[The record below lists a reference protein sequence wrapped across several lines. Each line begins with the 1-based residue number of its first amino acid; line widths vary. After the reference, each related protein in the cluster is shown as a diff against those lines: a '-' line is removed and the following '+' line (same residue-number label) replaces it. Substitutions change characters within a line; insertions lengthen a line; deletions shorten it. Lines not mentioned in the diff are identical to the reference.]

1 MHLARFLLIGVVA
14 TASSVAGCA
23 SRPINQPITH
33 VDAESGYR
41 ASVRLPKQ
49 HNDPN
54 TLLLLAF
61 SGGGTRA
68 AAFSYGVLEELR
80 RTKVVVDGKQHT
92 LLDEVD
98 LITGVSG
105 GSFTA
110 LSYALY
116 GDKLFSEYETRFL
129 KRDVEGALIDRLI
142 NPLYWPKLIGGSYGR
157 SELAADYYD
166 EILFQGAT
174 FADLRD
180 KPTPTAVAGGTDLTN
195 GARFEFSQTNF
206 DLLCSDLDKVHLAR
220 AAAASSAVPVVLSPV
235 TFNNYAG
242 RCDYKYPAWLMDVVE
257 RGKDSEASR
266 RLLQRYQEL
275 QDFRN
280 SKDHPYIH
288 LVDGGLADNLGVRA
302 ILEAMGE
309 FETNAAFR
317 EAFHL
322 QLASVARRRVVL
334 IVVNSLAVPRTNWDK
349 SESPPGMASQ
359 LLKSSGVPMARYT
372 AESIDLMK
380 DMVYRWQ
387 TERELKILQARL
399 AGESE
404 AQAEARI
411 SKIDVFAIN
420 IGFEQIADPKE
431 RNHFMSLPTSFVLKP
446 EQVDQLRAVA
456 ATLLHQSEEYRRLLK
471 DLGAELPKEDSAD
484 SRASAK

>member
-1 MHLARFLLIGVVA
+1 MYVFTPLLIGAVA
-14 TASSVAGCA
+14 AASIAGCA
-23 SRPINQPITH
+23 SRPINQPISH
-33 VDAESGYR
+33 VDTESGYR
-41 ASVRLPKQ
+41 ASVRLPKLN
-49 HNDPN
+49 NDPN
-54 TLLLLAF
+54 TLFLLAF

-80 RTKVVVDGKQHT
+80 RTVLLAGGEHRT

-98 LITGVSG
+98 LIAGVSG

-129 KRDVEGALIDRLI
+129 KRDVEGALIGRLI
-142 NPLYWPKLIGGSYGR
+142 NPFYWPKLIGGSYGR

-180 KPTPTAVAGGTDLTN
+180 KPTPMAVAGGTDLTN
-195 GARFEFSQTNF
+195 GARLEFSQTNF

-235 TFNNYAG
+235 TLNNYAG
-242 RCDYKYPAWLMDVVE
+242 SCGYEYPAWL
-257 RGKDSEASR
+257 KDLTDKNSDNVPAM
-266 RLLQRYQEL
+266 RLLQRYHDLQE
-275 QDFRN
+275 FRN
-280 SKDHPYIH
+280 SKEHPYIH

-302 ILEAMGE
+302 ILEAMEE

-322 QLASVARRRVVL
+322 QLTSGERHRVVL
-334 IVVNSLAVPRTNWDK
+334 IVVNSLAVPKTNWDK
-349 SESPPGMASQ
+349 SESPPGLASQ
-359 LLKSSGVPMARYT
+359 LLKSSGVPMSRYT

-380 DMVYRWQ
+380 DLVYRWQ

-404 AQAEARI
+404 AQADALVP
-411 SKIDVFAIN
+411 KIDVYGIN
-420 IGFEQIADPKE
+420 IGFEQIADPVE
-431 RNHFMSLPTSFVLKP
+431 RNYFMSLPTSFALKP
-446 EQVDQLRAVA
+446 EEVDRLRAIA
-456 ATLLHQSEEYRRLLK
+456 ARLLHQSEEYQRLLK
-471 DLGAELPKEDSAD
+471 ALGAEPPKEGAAD
-484 SRASAK
+484 SRTSEK

>member
-1 MHLARFLLIGVVA
+1 MYVFTPLLIGAVA
-14 TASSVAGCA
+14 AASIAGCA
-23 SRPINQPITH
+23 SRPINQPISH
-33 VDAESGYR
+33 VDTESGYR
-41 ASVRLPKQ
+41 ASVRLPKLN
-49 HNDPN
+49 NDPN
-54 TLLLLAF
+54 TLFLLAF

-80 RTKVVVDGKQHT
+80 RTVVVAGGEHRT

-98 LITGVSG
+98 LIAGVSG

-142 NPLYWPKLIGGSYGR
+142 NPFYWPKLIGGSYGR

-180 KPTPTAVAGGTDLTN
+180 KPTPMAVAGGTDLTN
-195 GARFEFSQTNF
+195 GARFAFSQYEF
-206 DLLCSDLDKVHLAR
+206 DILCSDLGKVHLSR

-242 RCDYKYPAWLMDVVE
+242 RCDYKYPAWIQNVVDHNSD
-257 RGKDSEASR
+257 KVPSM
-266 RLLQRYQEL
+266 RLLQRYRDI
-275 QDFRN
+275 QDFRD
-280 SKDHPYIH
+280 SKEHPYIH

-302 ILEAMGE
+302 ILEALGE

-322 QLASVARRRVVL
+322 QTASGSARRVVL
-334 IVVNSLAVPRTNWDK
+334 IVVNARAAPRTNWDK
-349 SESPPGMASQ
+349 TESPPGIASQ
-359 LLKSSGVPMARYT
+359 LMKSSDVPMSRYT

-380 DMVYRWQ
+380 DLVYRWETQ
-387 TERELKILQARL
+387 RDLQILQARL

-404 AQAEARI
+404 TQAEARVP
-411 SKIDVFAIN
+411 KIDVFAIDV
-420 IGFEQIADPKE
+420 GFEQLADEKE
-431 RNHFMSLPTSFVLKP
+431 RTYFLSLPTSFVLKP
-446 EQVDQLRAVA
+446 EEVDRLRAIA
-456 ATLLHQSEEYRRLLK
+456 GTLLRQSEEYQRLLK
-471 DLGAELPKEDSAD
+471 DLAAVPPK
-484 SRASAK
+484 

>member
-1 MHLARFLLIGVVA
+1 MYVFTPLLIGAVA
-14 TASSVAGCA
+14 AASIGGCA
-23 SRPINQPITH
+23 SRPINQPISH
-33 VDAESGYR
+33 VDTESGYR
-41 ASVRLPKQ
+41 ASVRLPKLN
-49 HNDPN
+49 NDPN
-54 TLLLLAF
+54 TLFLLAF

-80 RTKVVVDGKQHT
+80 RTVLLAGGEHRT

-98 LITGVSG
+98 LIAGVSG

-142 NPLYWPKLIGGSYGR
+142 NPFYWPKLIGGSYGR

-180 KPTPTAVAGGTDLTN
+180 KPTPMAVAGGTDLTN
-195 GARFEFSQTNF
+195 GARLEFSQTNF

-235 TFNNYAG
+235 TLNNYAG
-242 RCDYKYPAWLMDVVE
+242 SCGYEYPAWL
-257 RGKDSEASR
+257 KDLTDKNSDNVPAM
-266 RLLQRYQEL
+266 RLLQRYHDLQE
-275 QDFRN
+275 FRN
-280 SKDHPYIH
+280 SKEHPYIH

-302 ILEAMGE
+302 ILEAMEE

-322 QLASVARRRVVL
+322 QLASGARHRVVL
-334 IVVNSLAVPRTNWDK
+334 IVVNSLAVPKTNWDK
-349 SESPPGMASQ
+349 SESPPGLASQ
-359 LLKSSGVPMARYT
+359 LLKSSGVPMSRYT

-380 DMVYRWQ
+380 DLVYRWQ

-399 AGESE
+399 AGKSE
-404 AQAEARI
+404 AQADALVP
-411 SKIDVFAIN
+411 KIDVYGIN
-420 IGFEQIADPKE
+420 IGFEQIADPVE
-431 RNHFMSLPTSFVLKP
+431 RNYFMSLPTSFVLKP
-446 EQVDQLRAVA
+446 EEVDRLRAIA
-456 ATLLHQSEEYRRLLK
+456 ARLLHQSEEYQRLLK
-471 DLGAELPKEDSAD
+471 ALGAEPPKEGAAD
-484 SRASAK
+484 SRTSEK

>member
-1 MHLARFLLIGVVA
+1 MYLFTPLLIGAVA
-14 TASSVAGCA
+14 AASIVGCA
-23 SRPINQPITH
+23 SRPINQPISH
-33 VDAESGYR
+33 VDTESGYR
-41 ASVRLPKQ
+41 ASVRLPKLN
-49 HNDPN
+49 NDPN
-54 TLLLLAF
+54 TLFLLAF

-80 RTKVVVDGKQHT
+80 RTVLLAGGEHRT

-98 LITGVSG
+98 LIAGVSG

-142 NPLYWPKLIGGSYGR
+142 NPFYWPKLIGGSYGR

-180 KPTPTAVAGGTDLTN
+180 KPTPMAVAGGTDLTN
-195 GARFEFSQTNF
+195 GARLEFSQTNF

-235 TFNNYAG
+235 TLNNYAG
-242 RCDYKYPAWLMDVVE
+242 SCGYEYPAWL
-257 RGKDSEASR
+257 KDLADKNSDNVPAM
-266 RLLQRYQEL
+266 RLLQRYHDLQE
-275 QDFRN
+275 FRN
-280 SKDHPYIH
+280 SKEHPYIH

-302 ILEAMGE
+302 ILEAMEE

-322 QLASVARRRVVL
+322 QLTSGERHRVVL
-334 IVVNSLAVPRTNWDK
+334 IVVNSLAVPKTNWDK
-349 SESPPGMASQ
+349 SESPPGLASQ
-359 LLKSSGVPMARYT
+359 LLKSSGVPMSRYT

-380 DMVYRWQ
+380 DLVYRWQ

-404 AQAEARI
+404 AQADALVP
-411 SKIDVFAIN
+411 KIDVYGIN
-420 IGFEQIADPKE
+420 IGFEQIADPVE
-431 RNHFMSLPTSFVLKP
+431 RNYFMSLPTSFALKP
-446 EQVDQLRAVA
+446 EEVDRLRAIA
-456 ATLLHQSEEYRRLLK
+456 ARLLHQSEEYQRLLK
-471 DLGAELPKEDSAD
+471 ALGAEPPKEGAAD
-484 SRASAK
+484 SRTSEK

>member
-1 MHLARFLLIGVVA
+1 MYVFTPLLIGAVA
-14 TASSVAGCA
+14 AASIAGCA
-23 SRPINQPITH
+23 SRPINQPISH
-33 VDAESGYR
+33 VDTESGYR
-41 ASVRLPKQ
+41 ASVRLPKLN
-49 HNDPN
+49 NDPN
-54 TLLLLAF
+54 TLFLLAF

-80 RTKVVVDGKQHT
+80 RTVLLAGGEHRT

-98 LITGVSG
+98 LIAGVSG

-142 NPLYWPKLIGGSYGR
+142 NPFYWPKLIGGSYGR

-180 KPTPTAVAGGTDLTN
+180 KPTPMAVAGGTDLTN
-195 GARFEFSQTNF
+195 GARLEFSQTNF

-235 TFNNYAG
+235 TLNNYAG
-242 RCDYKYPAWLMDVVE
+242 SCGYEYPAWL
-257 RGKDSEASR
+257 KDLTDKNSDNVPAM
-266 RLLQRYQEL
+266 RLLQRYHDLQE
-275 QDFRN
+275 FRN
-280 SKDHPYIH
+280 SKEHPYIH

-302 ILEAMGE
+302 ILEAMEE

-322 QLASVARRRVVL
+322 QLTSGERHRVVL
-334 IVVNSLAVPRTNWDK
+334 IVVNSLAVPKTNWDK
-349 SESPPGMASQ
+349 SESPPGLASQ
-359 LLKSSGVPMARYT
+359 LLKSSGVPMSRYT

-380 DMVYRWQ
+380 DLVYRWQ

-404 AQAEARI
+404 AQADALVP
-411 SKIDVFAIN
+411 KIDVYGIN
-420 IGFEQIADPKE
+420 IGFEQIADPVE
-431 RNHFMSLPTSFVLKP
+431 RNYFMSLPTSFALKP
-446 EQVDQLRAVA
+446 EEVDRLRAIA
-456 ATLLHQSEEYRRLLK
+456 ATLLHQSEEYQRLLK
-471 DLGAELPKEDSAD
+471 ALGAELPKEGAAD
-484 SRASAK
+484 SRTSEK

>member
-1 MHLARFLLIGVVA
+1 MYVFTPLLIGAVA
-14 TASSVAGCA
+14 AASIVGCA
-23 SRPINQPITH
+23 SRPINQPISH
-33 VDAESGYR
+33 VDTESGYR
-41 ASVRLPKQ
+41 ASVRLPKLN
-49 HNDPN
+49 NDPN
-54 TLLLLAF
+54 TLFLLAF

-80 RTKVVVDGKQHT
+80 RTVVVAGGEHRT

-98 LITGVSG
+98 LIAGVSG

-142 NPLYWPKLIGGSYGR
+142 NPFYWPKLIGGSYGR

-180 KPTPTAVAGGTDLTN
+180 KPTPMAVAGGTDLTN
-195 GARFEFSQTNF
+195 GARLEFSQTNF

-235 TFNNYAG
+235 TLNNYAG
-242 RCDYKYPAWLMDVVE
+242 SCGYEYPAWL
-257 RGKDSEASR
+257 KDLADKNSDNVPAM
-266 RLLQRYQEL
+266 RLLQRYHDLQE
-275 QDFRN
+275 FRN
-280 SKDHPYIH
+280 SKEHPYIH

-302 ILEAMGE
+302 ILEAMEE

-322 QLASVARRRVVL
+322 QLASGERHRVVL
-334 IVVNSLAVPRTNWDK
+334 IVVNSLAVPKTNWDK
-349 SESPPGMASQ
+349 SESPPGLASQ
-359 LLKSSGVPMARYT
+359 LLKSSGVPMSRYT

-380 DMVYRWQ
+380 DLVYRWQ

-404 AQAEARI
+404 AQADALVP
-411 SKIDVFAIN
+411 KIDVYGIN
-420 IGFEQIADPKE
+420 IGFEQIADPME
-431 RNHFMSLPTSFVLKP
+431 RNYFMSLPTSFVLKP
-446 EQVDQLRAVA
+446 EEVDRLRAIA
-456 ATLLHQSEEYRRLLK
+456 ATLLHQSEEYQRLLK
-471 DLGAELPKEDSAD
+471 ALGAELPKEGAAD
-484 SRASAK
+484 SRTSEK

>member
-1 MHLARFLLIGVVA
+1 MYVFTPLLIGAVA
-14 TASSVAGCA
+14 AASIAGCA
-23 SRPINQPITH
+23 SRPINQPISH
-33 VDAESGYR
+33 VDTESGYR
-41 ASVRLPKQ
+41 ASVRLPKLN
-49 HNDPN
+49 NDPN
-54 TLLLLAF
+54 TLFLLAF

-80 RTKVVVDGKQHT
+80 RTVVVAGGEHRT

-98 LITGVSG
+98 LIAGVSG

-142 NPLYWPKLIGGSYGR
+142 NPFYWPKLIGGSYGR

-180 KPTPTAVAGGTDLTN
+180 KPTPMAVAGGTDLTN
-195 GARFEFSQTNF
+195 GARLEFSQTNF

-235 TFNNYAG
+235 TLNNYAG
-242 RCDYKYPAWLMDVVE
+242 SCGYEYPAWL
-257 RGKDSEASR
+257 KDLTDKNSDNVPAM
-266 RLLQRYQEL
+266 RLLQRYHDLQE
-275 QDFRN
+275 FRN
-280 SKDHPYIH
+280 SKEHPYIH

-302 ILEAMGE
+302 ILEAMEE

-322 QLASVARRRVVL
+322 QLTSGERHRVVL
-334 IVVNSLAVPRTNWDK
+334 IVVNSLAVPKTNWDK
-349 SESPPGMASQ
+349 SESPPGLASQ
-359 LLKSSGVPMARYT
+359 LLKSSGVPMSRYT

-380 DMVYRWQ
+380 DLVYRWQ

-404 AQAEARI
+404 AQADALVP
-411 SKIDVFAIN
+411 KIDVYGIN

-431 RNHFMSLPTSFVLKP
+431 RNYFMSLPTSFALKP
-446 EQVDQLRAVA
+446 EEVDRLRAIA
-456 ATLLHQSEEYRRLLK
+456 ARLLHQSEEYQRLLK
-471 DLGAELPKEDSAD
+471 ALGAEPPKEGAAD
-484 SRASAK
+484 SRTSEK

>member
-1 MHLARFLLIGVVA
+1 M
-14 TASSVAGCA
+14 
-23 SRPINQPITH
+23 
-33 VDAESGYR
+33 
-41 ASVRLPKQ
+41 
-49 HNDPN
+49 
-54 TLLLLAF
+54 LAF

-80 RTKVVVDGKQHT
+80 RTEVVVDGQHRR

-129 KRDVEGALIDRLI
+129 KRNVQGALLGRSL
-142 NPLYWPKLIGGSYGR
+142 NPFNWPNLIGGSYGR

-195 GARFEFSQTNF
+195 GARFAFSQNDF
-206 DLLCSDLDKVHLAR
+206 DMLCSDLNKVRLAR
-220 AAAASSAVPVVLSPV
+220 AAATSSAVPVVLSPV

-242 RCDYKYPAWLMDVVE
+242 RCDYKYPAWLKDVIDHN
-257 RGKDSEASR
+257 KDSVPAK
-266 RLLQRYQEL
+266 RLLQRYHDI

-302 ILEAMGE
+302 ILEAIDE

-322 QLASVARRRVVL
+322 QTASGSPQPRSADRGQFARC
-334 IVVNSLAVPRTNWDK
+334 AQD
-349 SESPPGMASQ
+349 Q
-359 LLKSSGVPMARYT
+359 LG
-372 AESIDLMK
+372 
-380 DMVYRWQ
+380 
-387 TERELKILQARL
+387 QARVT
-399 AGESE
+399 ARDSE
-404 AQAEARI
+404 RAAAILGRADVALHGRFDRSDEGHGLQVADTAR
-411 SKIDVFAIN
+411 A
-420 IGFEQIADPKE
+420 ADPAGAP
-431 RNHFMSLPTSFVLKP
+431 RRGVRGAGTRRACPRSTS
-446 EQVDQLRAVA
+446 
-456 ATLLHQSEEYRRLLK
+456 
-471 DLGAELPKEDSAD
+471 
-484 SRASAK
+484 SR

>member
-1 MHLARFLLIGVVA
+1 MYVFTPLLIGAVA
-14 TASSVAGCA
+14 AASIAGCA
-23 SRPINQPITH
+23 SRPINQPISH
-33 VDAESGYR
+33 VDTESGYR
-41 ASVRLPKQ
+41 ASVRLPKLN
-49 HNDPN
+49 NDPN
-54 TLLLLAF
+54 TLFLLAF

-80 RTKVVVDGKQHT
+80 RTVVVAGGEHRT

-98 LITGVSG
+98 LIAGVSG

-142 NPLYWPKLIGGSYGR
+142 NPFYWPKLIGGSYGR

-180 KPTPTAVAGGTDLTN
+180 KPTPMAVAGGTDLTN
-195 GARFEFSQTNF
+195 GARLEFSQTNF

-235 TFNNYAG
+235 TLNNYAG
-242 RCDYKYPAWLMDVVE
+242 SCGYEYPAWL
-257 RGKDSEASR
+257 KDLTDKNSDNVPAM
-266 RLLQRYQEL
+266 RLLQRYHDLQE
-275 QDFRN
+275 FRN
-280 SKDHPYIH
+280 SKEHPYIH

-302 ILEAMGE
+302 ILEAMEE

-322 QLASVARRRVVL
+322 QLASGERHRVVL
-334 IVVNSLAVPRTNWDK
+334 IVVNSLAVPKTNWDK
-349 SESPPGMASQ
+349 SESPPGLASQ
-359 LLKSSGVPMARYT
+359 LLKSSGVPMSRYT

-380 DMVYRWQ
+380 DLVYRWQ

-404 AQAEARI
+404 AQADALVP
-411 SKIDVFAIN
+411 KIDVYGIN
-420 IGFEQIADPKE
+420 IGFEQIADPME
-431 RNHFMSLPTSFVLKP
+431 RNYFMSLPTSFVLKP
-446 EQVDQLRAVA
+446 EEVDRLRAIA
-456 ATLLHQSEEYRRLLK
+456 ATLLHQSEEYQRLLK
-471 DLGAELPKEDSAD
+471 ALGAELPKEGAAD
-484 SRASAK
+484 SRTSEK

>member
-1 MHLARFLLIGVVA
+1 MRLARRLLIGAVA
-14 TASSVAGCA
+14 AASVAGCA
-23 SRPINQPITH
+23 SRPINQPISH
-33 VDAESGYR
+33 IDPESGYR

-49 HNDPN
+49 QNNDPS

-80 RTKVVVDGKQHT
+80 RTDVVVDGQHRR
-92 LLDEVD
+92 LLDDVV

-110 LSYALY
+110 LSYAFY

-129 KRDVEGALIDRLI
+129 KRDVEGALLARFL
-142 NPLYWPKLIGGSYGR
+142 NPFDWPNLIGGSYGR
-157 SELAADYYD
+157 SEMAADYYD

-195 GARFEFSQTNF
+195 GARFAFSQNDF
-206 DLLCSDLDKVHLAR
+206 DMLCSDLNKVRLAR
-220 AAAASSAVPVVLSPV
+220 AAAASSAVPAVLSPV

-257 RGKDSEASR
+257 HSKDSVPPR
-266 RLLQRYQEL
+266 RLLQRYRDLE
-275 QDFRN
+275 DFQN

-302 ILEAMGE
+302 ILEALGE

-322 QLASVARRRVVL
+322 QAAPGSTRRVVL
-334 IVVNSLAVPRTNWDK
+334 IVVNSRAEARTNWDK
-349 SESPPGMASQ
+349 SESPPGIASQ
-359 LLKSSGVPMARYT
+359 ILKSSGVPMSRYT
-372 AESIDLMK
+372 ADSIDLMK
-380 DMVYRWQ
+380 DLVHRWETQ
-387 TERELKILQARL
+387 RKLQILQARL

-404 AQAEARI
+404 AQAEARLP
-411 SKIDVFAIN
+411 KIDVFAVD
-420 IGFEQIADPKE
+420 IGFEQLADPKE
-431 RNHFMSLPTSFVLKP
+431 RNYFMSLPTSFVLKP
-446 EQVDQLRAVA
+446 EEVDRLRAIA
-456 ATLLHQSEEYRRLLK
+456 GTLLRQSEEYQRLLK
-471 DLGAELPKEDSAD
+471 DVGAVLPK
-484 SRASAK
+484 

>member
-1 MHLARFLLIGVVA
+1 MYVFTPLLIGAVA
-14 TASSVAGCA
+14 AASIAGCA
-23 SRPINQPITH
+23 SRPINQPISH
-33 VDAESGYR
+33 VDTESGYR
-41 ASVRLPKQ
+41 ASVRLPKLN
-49 HNDPN
+49 NDPN
-54 TLLLLAF
+54 TLFLLAF

-80 RTKVVVDGKQHT
+80 RTVVVAGGEHRT

-98 LITGVSG
+98 LIAGVSG

-142 NPLYWPKLIGGSYGR
+142 NPFYWPKLIGGSYGR

-180 KPTPTAVAGGTDLTN
+180 KPTPMAVAGGTDLTN
-195 GARFEFSQTNF
+195 GARLEFSQTNF

-235 TFNNYAG
+235 TLNNYAG
-242 RCDYKYPAWLMDVVE
+242 SCGYEYPAWL
-257 RGKDSEASR
+257 KDLADKNSDNVPAM
-266 RLLQRYQEL
+266 RLLQRYHDLQE
-275 QDFRN
+275 FRN
-280 SKDHPYIH
+280 SKEHPYIH

-302 ILEAMGE
+302 ILEAMEE

-322 QLASVARRRVVL
+322 QLTSGERHRVVL
-334 IVVNSLAVPRTNWDK
+334 IVVNSLAVPKTNWDK
-349 SESPPGMASQ
+349 SESPPGLASQ
-359 LLKSSGVPMARYT
+359 LLKSSGVPMSRYT

-380 DMVYRWQ
+380 DLVYRWQ

-404 AQAEARI
+404 AQADALVP
-411 SKIDVFAIN
+411 KIDVYGIN
-420 IGFEQIADPKE
+420 IGFEQIADPME
-431 RNHFMSLPTSFVLKP
+431 RNYFMSLPTSFVLKP
-446 EQVDQLRAVA
+446 EEVDRLRAIA
-456 ATLLHQSEEYRRLLK
+456 ATLLHQSEEYQRLLK
-471 DLGAELPKEDSAD
+471 ALGAELPKEGAAD
-484 SRASAK
+484 SRTSEK

>member
-1 MHLARFLLIGVVA
+1 MYVFTPLLIGAVA
-14 TASSVAGCA
+14 AASIVGCA
-23 SRPINQPITH
+23 SRPINQPISH
-33 VDAESGYR
+33 VDTESGYR
-41 ASVRLPKQ
+41 ASVRLPKLN
-49 HNDPN
+49 NDPN
-54 TLLLLAF
+54 TLFLLAF

-80 RTKVVVDGKQHT
+80 RTVVVAGGEHRT

-98 LITGVSG
+98 LIAGVSG

-142 NPLYWPKLIGGSYGR
+142 NPFYWPKLIGGSYGR

-180 KPTPTAVAGGTDLTN
+180 KPTPMAVAGGTDLTN
-195 GARFEFSQTNF
+195 GARLEFSQTNF

-235 TFNNYAG
+235 TLNNYAG
-242 RCDYKYPAWLMDVVE
+242 SCGYEYPAWL
-257 RGKDSEASR
+257 KDLTDKNSDNVPAM
-266 RLLQRYQEL
+266 RLLQRYHDLQE
-275 QDFRN
+275 FRN
-280 SKDHPYIH
+280 SKEHPYIH

-302 ILEAMGE
+302 ILEAMEE

-322 QLASVARRRVVL
+322 QLTSGERHRVVL
-334 IVVNSLAVPRTNWDK
+334 IVVNSLAVPKTNWDK
-349 SESPPGMASQ
+349 SESPPGLASQ
-359 LLKSSGVPMARYT
+359 LLKSSGVPMSRYT

-380 DMVYRWQ
+380 DLVYRWQ

-404 AQAEARI
+404 AQADALVP
-411 SKIDVFAIN
+411 KIDVYGIN
-420 IGFEQIADPKE
+420 IGFEQIADPME
-431 RNHFMSLPTSFVLKP
+431 RNYFMSLPTSFVLKP
-446 EQVDQLRAVA
+446 EEVDRLRAIA
-456 ATLLHQSEEYRRLLK
+456 ATLLHQSEEYQRLLK
-471 DLGAELPKEDSAD
+471 ALGAELPKEGAAD
-484 SRASAK
+484 SRTSEK

>member
-1 MHLARFLLIGVVA
+1 MYLFTPLLIGAVA
-14 TASSVAGCA
+14 AASIVGCA
-23 SRPINQPITH
+23 SRPINQPISH
-33 VDAESGYR
+33 VDTESGYR
-41 ASVRLPKQ
+41 ASVRLPKLN
-49 HNDPN
+49 NDPN
-54 TLLLLAF
+54 TLFLLAF

-80 RTKVVVDGKQHT
+80 RTVVVAGGEHRT

-98 LITGVSG
+98 LIAGVSG

-142 NPLYWPKLIGGSYGR
+142 NPFYWPKLIGGSYGR

-180 KPTPTAVAGGTDLTN
+180 KPTPMAVAGGTDLTN
-195 GARFEFSQTNF
+195 GARLEFSQTNF

-235 TFNNYAG
+235 TLNNYAG
-242 RCDYKYPAWLMDVVE
+242 SCDYEYPAWL
-257 RGKDSEASR
+257 KDLTDKNSDNVPAM
-266 RLLQRYQEL
+266 RLLQRYHDLQE
-275 QDFRN
+275 FRN
-280 SKDHPYIH
+280 SKEHPYIH

-302 ILEAMGE
+302 ILEAMEE

-322 QLASVARRRVVL
+322 QLTSGERHRVVL
-334 IVVNSLAVPRTNWDK
+334 IVVNSLAVPKTNWDK
-349 SESPPGMASQ
+349 SESPPGLASQ
-359 LLKSSGVPMARYT
+359 LLKSSGVPMSRYT

-380 DMVYRWQ
+380 DLVYRWQ

-404 AQAEARI
+404 AQADALVP
-411 SKIDVFAIN
+411 KIDVYGIN
-420 IGFEQIADPKE
+420 IGFEQIADPME
-431 RNHFMSLPTSFVLKP
+431 RNYFMSLPTSFVLKP
-446 EQVDQLRAVA
+446 EEVDRLRAIA
-456 ATLLHQSEEYRRLLK
+456 ATLLHQSEEYQRLLK
-471 DLGAELPKEDSAD
+471 ALGAELPKEGAAD
-484 SRASAK
+484 WRTSEK

>member
-1 MHLARFLLIGVVA
+1 MYVFTPLLIGAVA
-14 TASSVAGCA
+14 AASIAGCA
-23 SRPINQPITH
+23 SRPINQPISH
-33 VDAESGYR
+33 VDTESGYR
-41 ASVRLPKQ
+41 ASVRLPKLN
-49 HNDPN
+49 NDPN
-54 TLLLLAF
+54 TLFLLAF

-80 RTKVVVDGKQHT
+80 RTVVVAGGEHRT

-98 LITGVSG
+98 LIAGVSG

-142 NPLYWPKLIGGSYGR
+142 NPFYWPKLIGGSYGR

-180 KPTPTAVAGGTDLTN
+180 KPTPMAVAGGTDLTN
-195 GARFEFSQTNF
+195 GARLEFSQTNF

-235 TFNNYAG
+235 TLNNYAG
-242 RCDYKYPAWLMDVVE
+242 SCGYEYPAWL
-257 RGKDSEASR
+257 KDLTDKNSDNVPAM
-266 RLLQRYQEL
+266 RLLQRYHDLQE
-275 QDFRN
+275 FRN
-280 SKDHPYIH
+280 SKEHPYIH

-302 ILEAMGE
+302 ILEAMEE

-322 QLASVARRRVVL
+322 QLTSGERHRVVL
-334 IVVNSLAVPRTNWDK
+334 IVVNSLAVPKTNWDK
-349 SESPPGMASQ
+349 SESPPGLASQ
-359 LLKSSGVPMARYT
+359 LLKSSGVPMSRYT

-380 DMVYRWQ
+380 DLVYRWQ

-404 AQAEARI
+404 AQADALVP
-411 SKIDVFAIN
+411 KIDVYGIN
-420 IGFEQIADPKE
+420 IGFEQIADPME
-431 RNHFMSLPTSFVLKP
+431 RNYFMSLPTSFVLKP
-446 EQVDQLRAVA
+446 EEVDRLRAIA
-456 ATLLHQSEEYRRLLK
+456 ARLLHQSEEYQRLLK
-471 DLGAELPKEDSAD
+471 ALGAEPPKEGAAD
-484 SRASAK
+484 SRTSEK

>member
-1 MHLARFLLIGVVA
+1 
-14 TASSVAGCA
+14 
-23 SRPINQPITH
+23 
-33 VDAESGYR
+33 
-41 ASVRLPKQ
+41 
-49 HNDPN
+49 
-54 TLLLLAF
+54 
-61 SGGGTRA
+61 
-68 AAFSYGVLEELR
+68 
-80 RTKVVVDGKQHT
+80 
-92 LLDEVD
+92 
-98 LITGVSG
+98 
-105 GSFTA
+105 
-110 LSYALY
+110 
-116 GDKLFSEYETRFL
+116 
-129 KRDVEGALIDRLI
+129 VEGALIDRLI

>member
-1 MHLARFLLIGVVA
+1 MHLARRLLIGTVA
-14 TASSVAGCA
+14 AASVAGCA

-33 VDAESGYR
+33 VDPESGYR

-49 HNDPN
+49 QNNDPN

-80 RTKVVVDGKQHT
+80 RTELVVDGQHRR

-129 KRDVEGALIDRLI
+129 KRNVQGLLLGRYLHPF
-142 NPLYWPKLIGGSYGR
+142 NWPNIIGGSYGR
-157 SELAADYYD
+157 SELAADIYD
-166 EILFQGAT
+166 EILFEGAT

-195 GARFEFSQTNF
+195 GARFAFSQNDF
-206 DLLCSDLDKVHLAR
+206 DMLCSDLNKVHLAR

-235 TFNNYAG
+235 TLNNYAG

-257 RGKDSEASR
+257 RSSDSVPIR
-266 RLLQRYQEL
+266 RLLQRYHDL

-322 QLASVARRRVVL
+322 QTASSSSRRVAL

-349 SESPPGMASQ
+349 SASPPGIASQ
-359 LLKSSGVPMARYT
+359 LLRSSGVPMSRYT

-380 DMVYRWQ
+380 DLVYRWKTQ
-387 TERELKILQARL
+387 RELKILEARL
-399 AGESE
+399 AGESDT
-404 AQAEARI
+404 QAEARVP
-411 SKIDVFAIN
+411 KIDVFAID
-420 IGFEQIADPKE
+420 IGFEQIADAKE
-431 RNHFMSLPTSFVLKP
+431 RNYFMSLPTSFVLKP
-446 EQVDQLRAVA
+446 EEVDRLRAIA
-456 ATLLHQSEEYRRLLK
+456 ATLLHQSEEYQRLLK
-471 DLGAELPKEDSAD
+471 DLGAVLSK
-484 SRASAK
+484 

>member
-1 MHLARFLLIGVVA
+1 MYVFTPLLIGAVA
-14 TASSVAGCA
+14 AASIAGCA
-23 SRPINQPITH
+23 SRPINQPISQ
-33 VDAESGYR
+33 VDTESGYR
-41 ASVRLPKQ
+41 ASVRLPKLN
-49 HNDPN
+49 NDPN
-54 TLLLLAF
+54 TLFLLAF

-80 RTKVVVDGKQHT
+80 RTVVVAGGEHRT

-98 LITGVSG
+98 LIAGVSG

-142 NPLYWPKLIGGSYGR
+142 NPFYWPKLIGGSYGR

-180 KPTPTAVAGGTDLTN
+180 KPTPMAVAGGTDLTN
-195 GARFEFSQTNF
+195 GARLEFSQTNF

-235 TFNNYAG
+235 TLNNYAG
-242 RCDYKYPAWLMDVVE
+242 SCGYEYPAWL
-257 RGKDSEASR
+257 KDLTDKNSDNVPAM
-266 RLLQRYQEL
+266 RLLQRYHDLQE
-275 QDFRN
+275 FRN
-280 SKDHPYIH
+280 SKEHPYIH

-302 ILEAMGE
+302 ILEAMEE

-322 QLASVARRRVVL
+322 QLTSGERHRVVL
-334 IVVNSLAVPRTNWDK
+334 IVVNSLAVPKTNWDK
-349 SESPPGMASQ
+349 SESPPGLASQ
-359 LLKSSGVPMARYT
+359 LLKSSGVPMSRYT

-380 DMVYRWQ
+380 DLVYRWQ

-404 AQAEARI
+404 AQADALVP
-411 SKIDVFAIN
+411 KIDVYGIN
-420 IGFEQIADPKE
+420 IGFEQIADPME
-431 RNHFMSLPTSFVLKP
+431 RNYFMSLPTSFVLKP
-446 EQVDQLRAVA
+446 EEVDRLRAIA
-456 ATLLHQSEEYRRLLK
+456 ATLLHQSEEYQRLLK
-471 DLGAELPKEDSAD
+471 ALGAEPPKEGAAD
-484 SRASAK
+484 SRTSEK

>member
-1 MHLARFLLIGVVA
+1 MYVFTPLLIGAVA
-14 TASSVAGCA
+14 AASIAGCA
-23 SRPINQPITH
+23 SRPINQPISQ
-33 VDAESGYR
+33 VDTESGYR
-41 ASVRLPKQ
+41 ASVRLPKLN
-49 HNDPN
+49 NDPN
-54 TLLLLAF
+54 TLFLLAF

-80 RTKVVVDGKQHT
+80 RTVLLAGGEHRT

-98 LITGVSG
+98 LIAGVSG

-129 KRDVEGALIDRLI
+129 KRDVEGALIGRLI
-142 NPLYWPKLIGGSYGR
+142 NPFYWPKLIGGSYGR

-180 KPTPTAVAGGTDLTN
+180 KPTPMAVAGGTDLTN
-195 GARFEFSQTNF
+195 GARLEFSQTNF

-235 TFNNYAG
+235 TLNNYAG
-242 RCDYKYPAWLMDVVE
+242 SCGYEYPAWL
-257 RGKDSEASR
+257 KDLADKNSDNVPAM
-266 RLLQRYQEL
+266 RLLQRYHDLQE
-275 QDFRN
+275 FRN
-280 SKDHPYIH
+280 SKEHPYIH

-302 ILEAMGE
+302 ILEAMEE

-322 QLASVARRRVVL
+322 QLTSGERHRVVL
-334 IVVNSLAVPRTNWDK
+334 IVVNSLAVPKTNWDK
-349 SESPPGMASQ
+349 SESPPGLASQ
-359 LLKSSGVPMARYT
+359 LLKSSGVPMSRYT

-380 DMVYRWQ
+380 DLVYRWQ

-404 AQAEARI
+404 AQADALVP
-411 SKIDVFAIN
+411 KIDVYGIN
-420 IGFEQIADPKE
+420 IGFEQIADPVE
-431 RNHFMSLPTSFVLKP
+431 RNYFMSLPTSFALKP
-446 EQVDQLRAVA
+446 EEVDRLRAIA
-456 ATLLHQSEEYRRLLK
+456 ARLLHQSEEYQRLLK
-471 DLGAELPKEDSAD
+471 ALGAEPPKEGAAD
-484 SRASAK
+484 SRTSEK

>member
-1 MHLARFLLIGVVA
+1 MYLFTPLLIGAVA
-14 TASSVAGCA
+14 AASIVGCA
-23 SRPINQPITH
+23 SRPINQPISH
-33 VDAESGYR
+33 VDTESGYR
-41 ASVRLPKQ
+41 ASVRLPKLN
-49 HNDPN
+49 NDPN
-54 TLLLLAF
+54 TLFLLAF

-80 RTKVVVDGKQHT
+80 RTVLLAGGEHRT

-98 LITGVSG
+98 LIAGVSG

-142 NPLYWPKLIGGSYGR
+142 NPFYWPKLIGGSYGR

-180 KPTPTAVAGGTDLTN
+180 KPTPMAVAGGTDLTN
-195 GARFEFSQTNF
+195 GARLEFSQTNF

-235 TFNNYAG
+235 TLNNYAG
-242 RCDYKYPAWLMDVVE
+242 SCGYEYPAWL
-257 RGKDSEASR
+257 KDLTDKNSDNVPAM
-266 RLLQRYQEL
+266 RLLQRYHDLQE
-275 QDFRN
+275 FRN
-280 SKDHPYIH
+280 SKEHPYIH

-302 ILEAMGE
+302 ILEAMEE

-322 QLASVARRRVVL
+322 QLTSGERHRVVL
-334 IVVNSLAVPRTNWDK
+334 IVVNSLAVPKTNWDK
-349 SESPPGMASQ
+349 SESPPGLASQ
-359 LLKSSGVPMARYT
+359 LLKSSGVPMSRYT

-380 DMVYRWQ
+380 DLVYRWQ

-404 AQAEARI
+404 AQADALVP
-411 SKIDVFAIN
+411 KIDVYGIN
-420 IGFEQIADPKE
+420 IGFEQIADPVE
-431 RNHFMSLPTSFVLKP
+431 RNYFMSLPTSFALKP
-446 EQVDQLRAVA
+446 EEVDRLRAIA
-456 ATLLHQSEEYRRLLK
+456 ATLLRQSEEYQRLLK
-471 DLGAELPKEDSAD
+471 ALGAELPKEGAAD
-484 SRASAK
+484 SRTSEK

>member
-1 MHLARFLLIGVVA
+1 MRFAIRVLIGAVA
-14 TASSVAGCA
+14 AASVAGCA

-49 HNDPN
+49 QNNDPN

-80 RTKVVVDGKQHT
+80 RTEVVVDGKHRR

-110 LSYALY
+110 LSYAFY
-116 GDKLFSEYETRFL
+116 GDKLFSEYEKRFL
-129 KRDVEGALIDRLI
+129 KRDVEGALIDRAI
-142 NPLYWPKLIGGSYGR
+142 NPFNWPKLIGGSYGR

-174 FADLRD
+174 FADLND
-180 KPTPTAVAGGTDLTN
+180 KPTPTAIAGGTDLTN
-195 GARFEFSQTNF
+195 GARFAFSQNDF
-206 DLLCSDLDKVHLAR
+206 DMLCSDLNKVRLAR

-235 TFNNYAG
+235 TFNNYAD

-257 RGKDSEASR
+257 HSKDNVQAR
-266 RLLQRYQEL
+266 RLSQRYQALE
-275 QDFRN
+275 DFRN

-302 ILEAMGE
+302 ILEAME
-309 FETNAAFR
+309 EYETNAAFR

-322 QLASVARRRVVL
+322 QTASSSPRRLVL
-334 IVVNSLAVPRTNWDK
+334 IVVNSRAVPRTNWDK
-349 SESPPGMASQ
+349 SESPPGIASE
-359 LLKSSGVPMARYT
+359 LLQSSDVPMSRYT
-372 AESIDLMK
+372 ADSIDLMK
-380 DMVYRWQ
+380 DAVYRWQ
-387 TERELKILQARL
+387 TERELKILQLRL

-404 AQAEARI
+404 AQAEAHVP
-411 SKIDVFAIN
+411 KIDVFAID

-431 RNHFMSLPTSFVLKP
+431 RSYFLNLPTSFVLKP
-446 EQVDQLRAVA
+446 EEVDRLRAIA
-456 ATLLHQSEEYRRLLK
+456 ATLMLQSEEYQRLLK
-471 DLGAELPKEDSAD
+471 TLGAVPPN
-484 SRASAK
+484 

>member
-1 MHLARFLLIGVVA
+1 MHFAARLLPWVVA
-14 TASSVAGCA
+14 ASVAGCA

-33 VDAESGYR
+33 VDTETGYR

-49 HNDPN
+49 QNNDPN

-80 RTKVVVDGKQHT
+80 RTDVVVDGQHRR

-98 LITGVSG
+98 LIAGVSG

-129 KRDVEGALIDRLI
+129 KRNVQGLLLGRYLHPF
-142 NPLYWPKLIGGSYGR
+142 NWPNIIAGSYGR
-157 SELAADYYD
+157 SELAADIYD
-166 EILFQGAT
+166 EILFEGAT

-180 KPTPTAVAGGTDLTN
+180 KPTPTAVAAGTDVTN
-195 GARFEFSQTNF
+195 GARFEFSQNEF
-206 DLLCSDLDKVHLAR
+206 DMLCSDLDKVRLAR
-220 AAAASSAVPVVLSPV
+220 AAASSSAVPVALSPV
-235 TFNNYAG
+235 TFNNYAD
-242 RCDYKYPAWLMDVVE
+242 RCDYKYPAWLEDVIHHDNS
-257 RGKDSEASR
+257 GLPPK
-266 RLLQRYQEL
+266 RLLQRYQDI

-302 ILEAMGE
+302 ILEAIGE

-322 QLASVARRRVVL
+322 QKTATGSPRRVVL
-334 IVVNSLAVPRTNWDK
+334 IVVNARSAPRTNWDK
-349 SESPPGMASQ
+349 SASPPGALTQ
-359 LLKSSGVPMARYT
+359 LLQSSDVPMSRYT
-372 AESIDLMK
+372 ADSVDLMK
-380 DMVYRWQ
+380 DLVYRWSTQ
-387 TERELKILQARL
+387 RELQILHARL
-399 AGESE
+399 AGVSE
-404 AQAEARI
+404 AQAEARLP
-411 SKIDVFAIN
+411 KIDVFAID
-420 IGFEQIADPKE
+420 IGFEQLADAKE
-431 RNHFMSLPTSFVLKP
+431 RSYFLNLPTSFVLKP
-446 EQVDQLRAVA
+446 EEVDRLRAIA
-456 ATLLHQSEEYRRLLK
+456 GTLLRQSEEYQRLLK
-471 DLGAELPKEDSAD
+471 DFGAVAPN
-484 SRASAK
+484 

>member
-1 MHLARFLLIGVVA
+1 
-14 TASSVAGCA
+14 
-23 SRPINQPITH
+23 
-33 VDAESGYR
+33 
-41 ASVRLPKQ
+41 
-49 HNDPN
+49 
-54 TLLLLAF
+54 
-61 SGGGTRA
+61 
-68 AAFSYGVLEELR
+68 
-80 RTKVVVDGKQHT
+80 

-98 LITGVSG
+98 LIAGVSG

-129 KRDVEGALIDRLI
+129 KRDVEGALIGRLI
-142 NPLYWPKLIGGSYGR
+142 NPFYWPKLIGGSYGR

-180 KPTPTAVAGGTDLTN
+180 KPTPMAVAGGTDLTN
-195 GARFEFSQTNF
+195 GARLEFSQTNF

-235 TFNNYAG
+235 TLNNYAG
-242 RCDYKYPAWLMDVVE
+242 SCGYEYPAWL
-257 RGKDSEASR
+257 KDLADKNSDNVPAM
-266 RLLQRYQEL
+266 RLLQRYHDLQE
-275 QDFRN
+275 FRN
-280 SKDHPYIH
+280 SKEHPYIH

-302 ILEAMGE
+302 ILEAMEE

-322 QLASVARRRVVL
+322 QLTSGERHRVVL
-334 IVVNSLAVPRTNWDK
+334 IVVNSLAVPKTNWDK
-349 SESPPGMASQ
+349 SESPPGLASQ
-359 LLKSSGVPMARYT
+359 LLKSSGVPMSRYT

-380 DMVYRWQ
+380 DLVYRWQ

-404 AQAEARI
+404 AQADALVP
-411 SKIDVFAIN
+411 KIDVYGIN
-420 IGFEQIADPKE
+420 IGFEQIADPVE
-431 RNHFMSLPTSFVLKP
+431 RNYFMSLPTSFALKP
-446 EQVDQLRAVA
+446 EEVDRLRAIA
-456 ATLLHQSEEYRRLLK
+456 ATLLRQSEEYQRLLK
-471 DLGAELPKEDSAD
+471 ALGAELPKEGAAD
-484 SRASAK
+484 SRTSEK

>member
-1 MHLARFLLIGVVA
+1 MYLFTPLLIGAVA
-14 TASSVAGCA
+14 AASIVGCA
-23 SRPINQPITH
+23 SRPINQPISH
-33 VDAESGYR
+33 VDTESGYR
-41 ASVRLPKQ
+41 ASVRLPKLN
-49 HNDPN
+49 NDPN
-54 TLLLLAF
+54 TLFLLAF

-80 RTKVVVDGKQHT
+80 RTVVVAGGEHRT

-98 LITGVSG
+98 LIAGVSG

-110 LSYALY
+110 LSYAHY

-142 NPLYWPKLIGGSYGR
+142 NPFYWPKLIGGSYGR

-195 GARFEFSQTNF
+195 GARFAFSQYEF
-206 DLLCSDLDKVHLAR
+206 DMLCSDLDKVRLSR

-242 RCDYKYPAWLMDVVE
+242 RCDYKYPAWLKDVVDHNS
-257 RGKDSEASR
+257 GSVPSM
-266 RLLQRYQEL
+266 RLLQRYRDI

-280 SKDHPYIH
+280 SKEHPYIH

-302 ILEAMGE
+302 ILEALGE

-322 QLASVARRRVVL
+322 QTASGSARRVVL
-334 IVVNSLAVPRTNWDK
+334 IVVNSRASPRTNWDK
-349 SESPPGMASQ
+349 SESPPGIASQ
-359 LLKSSGVPMARYT
+359 LMKSSDVPMSRYT

-380 DMVYRWQ
+380 DFVYRWETQ
-387 TERELKILQARL
+387 RELKIMESRL

-404 AQAEARI
+404 AQAKARVPR
-411 SKIDVFAIN
+411 IDIFAID
-420 IGFEQIADPKE
+420 IGFEQLADAKE
-431 RNHFMSLPTSFVLKP
+431 RNYFMSLPTSFVLKS
-446 EQVDQLRAVA
+446 EEVDRLRAIA
-456 ATLLHQSEEYRRLLK
+456 GTLLRQSEEYQRLLK
-471 DLGAELPKEDSAD
+471 DLGAVPPK
-484 SRASAK
+484 

>member
-1 MHLARFLLIGVVA
+1 MYLFTPLLIGAVA
-14 TASSVAGCA
+14 AASIVGCA
-23 SRPINQPITH
+23 SRPINQPISH
-33 VDAESGYR
+33 VDTESGYR
-41 ASVRLPKQ
+41 ASVRLPKLN
-49 HNDPN
+49 NDPN
-54 TLLLLAF
+54 TLFLLAF

-80 RTKVVVDGKQHT
+80 RTVVVAGGEHRT

-98 LITGVSG
+98 LIAGVSG

-142 NPLYWPKLIGGSYGR
+142 NPFYWPKLIGGSYGR

-180 KPTPTAVAGGTDLTN
+180 KPTPMAVAGGTDLTN
-195 GARFEFSQTNF
+195 GARLEFSQTNF

-235 TFNNYAG
+235 TLNNYAG
-242 RCDYKYPAWLMDVVE
+242 SCGYEYPAWL
-257 RGKDSEASR
+257 KDLTDKNSDNVPAM
-266 RLLQRYQEL
+266 RLLQRYHDLQE
-275 QDFRN
+275 FRN
-280 SKDHPYIH
+280 SKEHPYIH

-302 ILEAMGE
+302 ILEAMEE

-322 QLASVARRRVVL
+322 QLASGARHRVVL
-334 IVVNSLAVPRTNWDK
+334 IVVNSLAVPKTNWDK
-349 SESPPGMASQ
+349 SESPPGLASQ
-359 LLKSSGVPMARYT
+359 LLKSSGVPMSRYT

-380 DMVYRWQ
+380 DLVYRWQ

-404 AQAEARI
+404 AQADALVP
-411 SKIDVFAIN
+411 KIDVYGIN
-420 IGFEQIADPKE
+420 IGFEQIADPME
-431 RNHFMSLPTSFVLKP
+431 RNYFMSLPTSFVLKP
-446 EQVDQLRAVA
+446 EEVDRLRAIA
-456 ATLLHQSEEYRRLLK
+456 ATLLHQSEEYQRLLK
-471 DLGAELPKEDSAD
+471 ALGAELPKEGAAD
-484 SRASAK
+484 SRTSEK